1 MGVKTKK
8 EELTEDELVRSIFL
22 ELADLLEYLGENRF
36 KVLAYRRAVKSIE
49 SSGKSIRELLE
60 KGELTKLPN
69 VGKVVEKKTR
79 EILET
84 GKLRKLEEVRAKIPE
99 NIREMIIKLPI
110 SPSSVA
116 TLVKAGVD
124 SMKKLRDMVLDGR
137 INSVQN
143 LSKRTIN
150 RLRKYFESNA

>member
-1 MGVKTKK
+1 MGINTKK
-8 EELTEDELVRSIFL
+8 EGLTEDELVRSIFL

-124 SMKKLRDMVLDGR
+124 SMKKLREMVLDGR

>member
-1 MGVKTKK
+1 MGINTKK
-8 EELTEDELVRSIFL
+8 EGLTEDELVRSIFL

-69 VGKVVEKKTR
+69 VGEVVEKKTR

-124 SMKKLRDMVLDGR
+124 SMKKLREMVHNGR

>member
-69 VGKVVEKKTR
+69 VGEVVEKKTR

-116 TLVKAGVD
+116 TLVKAGID
-124 SMKKLRDMVLDGR
+124 SMKKLRDMALDGR

>member
-124 SMKKLRDMVLDGR
+124 SMKKLREMVLDGR

>member
-1 MGVKTKK
+1 MGINTKK
-8 EELTEDELVRSIFL
+8 EGLTEDELVRSIFL

-69 VGKVVEKKTR
+69 VGEVVEKKTR

-99 NIREMIIKLPI
+99 NIREMIVKLPI

-124 SMKKLRDMVLDGR
+124 SMKKLREMVLNGR

>member
-69 VGKVVEKKTR
+69 VGEVVEKKTR

-124 SMKKLRDMVLDGR
+124 SMKKLREMVLSGR

>member
-1 MGVKTKK
+1 MGINTKK
-8 EELTEDELVRSIFL
+8 EGLTEDELVRSIFL

-36 KVLAYRRAVKSIE
+36 KVLAYRRAIKSIE

-69 VGKVVEKKTR
+69 VGEVVEKKTR

-124 SMKKLRDMVLDGR
+124 SMKKLREMVLDGR

>member
-1 MGVKTKK
+1 MGENTKK
-8 EELTEDELVRSIFL
+8 EGLTEDELVRSIFL

-36 KVLAYRRAVKSIE
+36 KVLAYRRAVKSME

-69 VGKVVEKKTR
+69 VGEVVEKKTR

-124 SMKKLRDMVLDGR
+124 SMKKLREMVLDGR

>member
-69 VGKVVEKKTR
+69 VGEVVEKKTR

-124 SMKKLRDMVLDGR
+124 SMKKLREMVLDGR

>member
-124 SMKKLRDMVLDGR
+124 SMKKLREMVLDGR

-150 RLRKYFESNA
+150 RLRKYFESNV

>member
-36 KVLAYRRAVKSIE
+36 KVLAYRRAIKSIE

-60 KGELTKLPN
+60 KSELTKLPN
-69 VGKVVEKKTR
+69 VGEVVEKKTR

>member
-124 SMKKLRDMVLDGR
+124 SMKKLRDIVLDGR